1 MSAISAI
8 RPSRPQGPSRGAA
21 KGNPLALIAAAIGTL
36 LLTLAFI
43 TAAPLTA
50 AAQPKEGSAASY
62 MGYTHHDPETKIRT
76 LHINE
81 HSAGLAPTRDNL
93 VYCFNSKLLF
103 PPAERNDYSWKR
115 HYDTDLTHFASYKR
129 SDLNEKV
136 LAVMYSGYSSNPK
149 RIENRA
155 NLGLH
160 NDAEFYAATQMAIW
174 ILTDY
179 KHVDDSAW
187 KNAFGERMPDIK
199 KAAQRLVSSSAKAPE
214 NAKLEIYAPDD
225 SRFQNL
231 LGINFIQKDSGE
243 KFYAPISGGIDTLTT
258 GGETVETTVE
268 DSATESTGSSAAE
281 EIEDSATDTAVR
293 GAHSEDQTIETVE
306 ETVKE
311 EEKTESTES
320 TGSHVVEYSENTSS
334 DESVQSNLVE
344 HSEDTAAHTEV
355 RGAYSSDQAVEHT
368 EDTNVATG
376 SRDAQDTSKTTEPTE
391 SQDTKK
397 ADKEEESRESVETRE
412 STDAP
417 KGGDSKSER
426 ENKTEIVEKS
436 EKREKTVKTTE
447 PAPKTSSSASATTT
461 ISAPTPATATTAPAT
476 TPATAPE
483 ARSAATAKSTE
494 AETAKPSASTI
505 TTTSA
510 NATTAP
516 SHKESKSES
525 KQSNAAAAASRGTL
539 AQTGVEAWA
548 LIGFAALAIAG
559 GVLLV
564 WTKKRE
570 S

>member
-8 RPSRPQGPSRGAA
+8 CPSRPQGPSRGAA

-43 TAAPLTA
+43 AVAPLTA
-50 AAQPKEGSAASY
+50 AAQPEEGSTASY

-225 SRFQNL
+225 SSFQNL

-243 KFYAPISGGIDTLTT
+243 KFYAPISGSIDTLTT

-281 EIEDSATDTAVR
+281 EIEDTSTDTAVR
-293 GAHSEDQTIETVE
+293 GSYNADQTIETVE
-306 ETVKE
+306 E
-311 EEKTESTES
+311 EEKVEAPESAD
-320 TGSHVVEYSENTSS
+320 SHVVEYSEDTSS
-334 DESVQSNLVE
+334 SESVQSNLVE
-344 HSEDTAAHTEV
+344 HSEDTATHSEV
-355 RGAYSSDQAVEHT
+355 RGAYSSDQAIEHT

-376 SRDAQDTSKTTEPTE
+376 SRDTQDTSKTTEPTE
-391 SQDTKK
+391 SQDVKK
-397 ADKEEESRESVETRE
+397 VDKDEKDRESVKTRV
-412 STDAP
+412 STQAP
-417 KGGDSKSER
+417 KSGDSKPER
-426 ENKTEIVEKS
+426 EKKTEIVEKS

-447 PAPKTSSSASATTT
+447 PAPKTSTSSSASATTT

-476 TPATAPE
+476 TTAPE
-483 ARSAATAKSTE
+483 AHSAATSKSAKTEAAKS
-494 AETAKPSASTI
+494 STS
-505 TTTSA
+505 TTTTT
-510 NATTAP
+510 ATTAP
-516 SHKESKSES
+516 SRTESKSES
-525 KQSNAAAAASRGTL
+525 KQSTAAEATSKGTL